1 MDVSSVLASLVQTR
15 TRTAGLVLGI
25 WASGW
30 GVFYVSQEIMRYREL
45 GRRKQRYR
53 QRRRPAVLN
62 AELAAQWYGQAGP
75 EERAAVKGKFSSLRF
90 GWRYL
95 NVTPE
100 WREQGLWEWMWWKL
114 VHSVFWKPRLFWD
127 GGVSRDVRTHEGAER
142 LEKLLPVHTVV
153 MERLWGKGPEPA
165 PPADAVTHTWCVWR
179 GERYR

>member
-1 MDVSSVLASLVQTR
+1 M
-15 TRTAGLVLGI
+15 
-25 WASGW
+25 
-30 GVFYVSQEIMRYREL
+30 
-45 GRRKQRYR
+45 
-53 QRRRPAVLN
+53 
-62 AELAAQWYGQAGP
+62 
-75 EERAAVKGKFSSLRF
+75 KGKFSSLRF

-142 LEKLLPVHTVV
+142 LEKLLPVHTVD